1 VENSRSDIPRRG
13 TRYRLSCVAGLAVAL
28 LFVICVPNLAGREK
42 NTVQYGIGLIANVPF
57 SDEEVTRIV
66 QEIVRNGIIRGSKEY
81 SKDEFISG
89 AQPADS
95 SRAFPSWT
103 EGGKVFYKIRQ
114 NALDPQNFKNTSD
127 TGTVAV
133 RYVVQAQDDKHTVVR
148 IDALFV
154 DDFRHAVHPSNGS
167 VESAEYKDIHDRLDS
182 LSVMKTEAAEVQK
195 GNQVSSSKKQQI
207 ALNDEPSGPPS
218 QPPPSTTV
226 VSPAV
231 GVPPQTMEE
240 TRPVS
245 LEQRVHDLKQQVE
258 RIVKAPGAPL
268 KAAPFHSSRTLQ
280 ALPSG
285 TEVLIVIS
293 TPYWYGVETHEGQH
307 GWMLRDELE
316 MLP

>member
-1 VENSRSDIPRRG
+1 M
-13 TRYRLSCVAGLAVAL
+13 
-28 LFVICVPNLAGREK
+28 
-42 NTVQYGIGLIANVPF
+42 GLIANVPF
-57 SDEEVTRIV
+57 SDEEVSRIV

-89 AQPADS
+89 AKPAVS
-95 SRAFPSWT
+95 TRAFPAWT
-103 EGGKVFYKIRQ
+103 EGGKVFYKVRQ

-167 VESAEYKDIHDRLDS
+167 VESAEYKDLHDRLDS
-182 LSVMKTEAAEVQK
+182 LAMMKAETAEIQK
-195 GNQVSSSKKQQI
+195 GNQVSSSKKPEV
-207 ALNDEPSGPPS
+207 AFNDEPTAPVGQPAPS
-218 QPPPSTTV
+218 ATV
-226 VSPAV
+226 VSPPAAA
-231 GVPPQTMEE
+231 PPQTIEE
-240 TRPVS
+240 TAPVS

-258 RIVKAPGAPL
+258 RIVKAPGAAL